1 MTKQRISDAIFRESE
16 YVADV
21 SVSATASVLMEAERL
36 RAEGVEIVDM
46 GAGEPDFPTPG
57 NVKEAAYRAIQENFT
72 RYTSTGGIAPLKAAI
87 LDLMRRDFNVDYK
100 TSESIVTV
108 GGKQGIFN
116 AMAALLNAGDDVLI
130 PSPYWVTFPEIARFL
145 RATPIFIDTA
155 STDFVL
161 TADMVRETITPR
173 TRLLIVN
180 SPNNPTGR
188 VIPSDEFR
196 KIVEAAA
203 EHDVWVLSDECYLYF
218 AHPPATPFTA
228 GQLPA
233 ELRSRLMI
241 SGSFSK
247 TFAMTGWRVGYALGP
262 EPWIQ
267 GMLKVQSHSTSNA
280 ASISQKAAIEAAT
293 APPDAVNLMVAEYRR
308 RRDWIVP
315 ALNDI
320 EGIECAM
327 PEGAFYVFPDV
338 RGLLG
343 GRIKTSGELAKL
355 LLDKARVV
363 LTDGAAFGA
372 EGYLRISYANSLE
385 ALQKGVQKIALTAK
399 SLS

>member
-1 MTKQRISDAIFRESE
+1 MTKQRISDARYKESE
-16 YVADV
+16 YVAGV

-36 RAEGVEIVDM
+36 RSEGVEIVDM
-46 GAGEPDFPTPG
+46 GAGEPDFSTPQ
-57 NVKEAAYRAIQENFT
+57 NVKEAAYLAIQENFT
-72 RYTSTGGIAPLKAAI
+72 RYTSTGGIVPLKSAI
-87 LDLMRRDFNVDYK
+87 LNLMRRDFKVDYEP
-100 TSESIVTV
+100 SESIVTV

-116 AMAALLNAGDDVLI
+116 AMAALVNAGDDVLI

-155 STDFVL
+155 ATDFVL
-161 TADMVRETITPR
+161 TADMVREAITPR
-173 TRLLIVN
+173 TRMLIIN

-188 VIPSDEFR
+188 VIPPEEFR
-196 KIVEAAA
+196 RIVEAAA
-203 EHDVWVLSDECYLYF
+203 ERDVWVLSDECYLYF

-233 ELRSRLMI
+233 ELRSRVMI

-262 EPWIQ
+262 APWIR
-267 GMLKVQSHSTSNA
+267 GMLKVQSHSTSNTS
-280 ASISQKAAIEAAT
+280 SISQKAAIEAAT
-293 APPDAVNLMVAEYRR
+293 APLDAVNLMVAEYKR

-315 ALNDI
+315 ALNEI
-320 EGIECAM
+320 EGIKCAM

-355 LLDKARVV
+355 LLDTARVV
-363 LTDGAAFGA
+363 VTDGAAFGA

-385 ALQKGVQKIALTAK
+385 ALQTGVEKIALTAK

>member
-1 MTKQRISDAIFRESE
+1 MTKQRISDAIFKESE

-21 SVSATASVLMEAERL
+21 SLSATASVLMEAERL

-87 LDLMRRDFNVDYK
+87 LELMRRDFQVDYK

-116 AMAALLNAGDDVLI
+116 AMAALVNAGDDVLI

-145 RATPIFIDTA
+145 RATPVLINTA

-161 TADMVRETITPR
+161 TADMVREAITPR
-173 TRLLIVN
+173 TRLLIIN

-188 VIPSDEFR
+188 VIPPDEFR

-203 EHDVWVLSDECYLYF
+203 ERDVWVLSDECYLYF

-247 TFAMTGWRVGYALGP
+247 AFAMTGWRVGYALGP
-262 EPWIQ
+262 EAWIQ

-293 APPDAVNLMVAEYRR
+293 APPDAVNLMVAEYKR

-320 EGIECAM
+320 DGIECAM

-338 RGLLG
+338 SGLLG
-343 GRIKTSGELAKL
+343 GRIKTSGEFARL
-355 LLDKARVV
+355 LLDAARVV
-363 LTDGAAFGA
+363 VTDGAAFGA

-385 ALQKGVQKIALTAK
+385 ALQKGVEKIALTAK

>member
-1 MTKQRISDAIFRESE
+1 MTKQRISDAIFKESE

-21 SVSATASVLMEAERL
+21 SLSATASVLMEAERL

-87 LDLMRRDFNVDYK
+87 LELMRRDFQVDYK

-116 AMAALLNAGDDVLI
+116 AMAALVNAGDDVLI

-161 TADMVRETITPR
+161 TADMVREAITPR
-173 TRLLIVN
+173 TRLLIIN

-188 VIPSDEFR
+188 VIPPDEFR

-203 EHDVWVLSDECYLYF
+203 ERDVWVLSDECYLYF

-247 TFAMTGWRVGYALGP
+247 AFAMTGWRVGYALGP
-262 EPWIQ
+262 EAWIQ

-293 APPDAVNLMVAEYRR
+293 APPDAVNLMVAEYKR

-320 EGIECAM
+320 DGIECAM

-338 RGLLG
+338 SGLLG
-343 GRIKTSGELAKL
+343 GRIKTSGEFARL
-355 LLDKARVV
+355 LLDAARVV
-363 LTDGAAFGA
+363 VTDGAAFGA

-385 ALQKGVQKIALTAK
+385 ALQKGVEKIALTAK